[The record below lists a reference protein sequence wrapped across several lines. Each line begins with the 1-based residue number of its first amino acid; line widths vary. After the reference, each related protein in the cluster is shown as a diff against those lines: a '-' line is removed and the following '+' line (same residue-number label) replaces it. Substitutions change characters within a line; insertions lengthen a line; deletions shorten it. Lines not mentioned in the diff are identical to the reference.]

1 LTVVTAIEGGFT
13 EVQKVRVNVERGYI
27 EGGLF
32 RLGYDSIYRDP
43 YNGDDATFTVN
54 VNNLTTGCL
63 PYGSEASQV
72 QASLQAMDVLTS
84 HIMPFKISVQDSG
97 KTLVSTSSI
106 FGILTVGSVISLS
119 ATNEPSPYHL
129 FITQIVNARTVIIS
143 ENVPSYPVGTT
154 DLFVF
159 IVESNSVQVSRQG
172 TGNSTAMVL
181 VVTET
186 SDSYVPTSSNGY
198 YRLKMTYEDKEIV
211 SKTCLKYDAQASDFQ
226 SVVNSL
232 GFDFNGDGIY
242 SIADYDHVSVTR
254 SGDGSVISGYGYAY
268 TLTFGGPKLVFAHS
282 NVMGF
287 SDPTLEI
294 MDEGH
299 YGGCNEL
306 NSTISASLVQVNY
319 GNNVGKKT
327 WFSSVSTLG
336 YIQPGDRLR
345 LPASSAPYK
354 LYLVEGATANTIS
367 VDTPLTAFAGPPAK
381 DFNLTVV
388 VVRGSL
394 PEYSVHT
401 AIQGE
406 DSYSYDVYFTG
417 PHITNAEQITPI
429 DCDATEYKQFG
440 GMLSSVSVET
450 IQEGGSQQ
458 VQTLT
463 FSATSVITNT
473 QVGGYWKLVMEGSH
487 IMGSSNGNF
496 GYTWGVPPIFIQND
510 VDAALISGLTQFYPG
525 ILSQSPFGMGTTV
538 TVEGFG
544 SIQETP
550 KYVYTIVFNANIPTV
565 KEPSLG
571 YGYYPPFSALG
582 DGEVIIYIYVYM
594 YMYMYLYTCI

>member
-1 LTVVTAIEGGFT
+1 MTVVTAIEGGFT

-27 EGGLF
+27 AGGLF

-54 VNNLTTGCL
+54 VNLTTGCL
-63 PYGSEASQV
+63 PYGSDASQV

-84 HIMPFKISVQDSG
+84 HIMPFKMSVQNFG

-119 ATNEPSPYHL
+119 ATNEPSPNHL
-129 FITQIVNARTVIIS
+129 IITQIVNARTVIIS
-143 ENVPSYPVGTT
+143 TTSPNYPVGTA
-154 DLFVF
+154 DLIVF

-186 SDSYVPTSSNGY
+186 SDTFVPASSNGY
-198 YRLKMTYEDKEIV
+198 YRLKMTYADKEIV
-211 SKTCLKYDAQASDFQ
+211 SRTCLKYDALASDFQ
-226 SVVNSL
+226 GVINSL
-232 GFDFNGDGIY
+232 GFDFNGDGTY
-242 SIADYDHVSVTR
+242 SLADNDHVNVTR

-268 TLTFGGPKLVFAHS
+268 TLTFRGPELVFAHS
-282 NVMGF
+282 DVMGY

-306 NSTISASLVQVNY
+306 NSTISASIVEINY
-319 GNNVGKKT
+319 VNNVGKKT
-327 WFSSVSTLG
+327 WFSSISTLG

-354 LYLVEGATANTIS
+354 LYLVEGVTANRII
-367 VDTPLTAFAGPPAK
+367 VDTPLTPFAGPPSN

-388 VVRGSL
+388 VVKGSL

-401 AIQGE
+401 AIHGE

-417 PHITNAEQITPI
+417 PHLTNAAQITPI
-429 DCDATEYKQFG
+429 YCDAVNYKQFG

-463 FSATSVITNT
+463 FSATSLITNT
-473 QVGGYWKLVMEGSH
+473 QVK
-487 IMGSSNGNF
+487 I
-496 GYTWGVPPIFIQND
+496 II
-510 VDAALISGLTQFYPG
+510 I
-525 ILSQSPFGMGTTV
+525 
-538 TVEGFG
+538 
-544 SIQETP
+544 
-550 KYVYTIVFNANIPTV
+550 TIV
-565 KEPSLG
+565 
-571 YGYYPPFSALG
+571 
-582 DGEVIIYIYVYM
+582 IIKMILIRRSKNVMGPQYVSI
-594 YMYMYLYTCI
+594 LIILKPKIC